1 MTEAPRRAA
10 LSGPV
15 LGQEPEF
22 LGALPTDNVV
32 GALVALTA
40 EVYIL
45 RERLA
50 ALEAELETRRVL
62 PAGAVENHRAAP
74 EAEQARQR
82 ELGAMTHRVLS
93 ELARDR
99 TPSSSVHPDVDKYLR
114 PYAEVA
120 ADPAGAKRG

>member
-10 LSGPV
+10 LSGPI

-22 LGALPTDNVV
+22 LSAMPMDNVV
-32 GALVALTA
+32 GALVALTG
-40 EVYIL
+40 EVYML

-50 ALEAELETRRVL
+50 ALEAELEARRVL
-62 PAGAVENHRAAP
+62 PAGAVENHRAVP

-82 ELGAMTHRVLS
+82 ELGAMTHRVLA

-99 TPSSSVHPDVDKYLR
+99 TPTSSVHPDVDKYLR
-114 PYAEVA
+114 PYADLA
-120 ADPAGAKRG
+120 AAAAGAKRG